1 MAAGHALTRRRTE
14 SSDSPPSPEALLDL
28 LGDAYTRRVFE
39 AVSER
44 PRGGRAV
51 ADVAGVSRATAYRR
65 LNDLEDAGLVTSEHR
80 LDPDGHHRDQYVAV
94 AEHLSV
100 SLDGGSID
108 ATLEADR

>member
-1 MAAGHALTRRRTE
+1 MATGHALTRRRTE